1 MQPSPWLAAP
11 GALGKSLTC
20 GGEDR
25 AAAKWMLGALPGI
38 KHMEPTAASG
48 HRRGVLGTGKALNA
62 RRPVSHLDAKHVGFY
77 HRNIMFV
84 AEYQADSQTRAATF
98 VFLFSLF
105 FLKVRLTLN

>member
-84 AEYQADSQTRAATF
+84 AVLQSIRPTAKQELLL
-98 VFLFSLF
+98 LFSCFRCF
-105 FLKVRLTLN
+105 F